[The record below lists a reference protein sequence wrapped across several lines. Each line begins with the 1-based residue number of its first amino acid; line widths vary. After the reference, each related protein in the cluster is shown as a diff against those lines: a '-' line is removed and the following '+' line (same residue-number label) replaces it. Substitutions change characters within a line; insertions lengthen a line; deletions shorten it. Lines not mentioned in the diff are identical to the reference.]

1 MSKFL
6 IKVIRFYQLFISP
19 LLPKSCRYYPT
30 CSEYCALCLR
40 YDGFCR
46 ATFSGARRLLRC
58 NQFFHGGVDHPVV
71 KIKFK
76 DTEILSKT
84 NFKFCIQIH
93 ANDVWFIPHKDGGY
107 FVVKTIKGK

>member
-1 MSKFL
+1 MSKIF

-46 ATFSGARRLLRC
+46 AIFSGTRRILRC
-58 NQFFHGGVDHPVV
+58 NQFFCGGVDHPIVE
-71 KIKFK
+71 IKFEN
-76 DTEILSKT
+76 TGILSKT
-84 NFKFCIQIH
+84 NLNFVSKFTPK
-93 ANDVWFIPHKDGGY
+93 VWFIPHKNGGY